1 MGMVV
6 RTNYSALN
14 ATRHL
19 NKNSAGLAN
28 SLEKLA
34 SGFKINKSADDASG
48 LAISE
53 KMKAQIKALDTASAN
68 CEDGISMI
76 QTTEGYLAEVHDML
90 NRMVELSE
98 KSANGTYE
106 TVEGGANA
114 GTIGNAGTDR
124 NALQSEMDQLCAE
137 IDRIA
142 ATANFN
148 NVKLFSGD
156 LATKESA
163 KITSLTGT
171 EARFAADAT
180 DDIEDA
186 LGDGATAASITVDE
200 KFGLSGT
207 LEATIDD
214 ATDQLTISLKD
225 DKGKTIASQTVA
237 GADNTTYT
245 LTGDLEG
252 ISVTTGTGVADLA
265 DATATLG
272 TITQHDVLQP
282 LDMTSTGTFGAAST
296 GVITG
301 IAGLGADTEGSVIT
315 LSATA
320 ESDTITVAVGDKTYT
335 TTAATGTAAGVTVI
349 HTLTDANS
357 GDTIEVTTT
366 GALADLATVTGNVKL
381 GDEIDSGSARTVAQ
395 DKGDGLTLQIGETSN
410 AADKLTVGVDRLHTD
425 TLFSEIT
432 DYANSD
438 GSKDVRL
445 AVNDSNTVKG
455 TTGYTIDISGQ
466 QRASAAAEAIRGVIN
481 KVSTQRASLGAMQN
495 RLDYTVNNL
504 NTASENVTAANS
516 RIRDTDMAK
525 EMTKYT
531 QMNVLAQAAQ
541 AMLAQANLQ
550 PQSVLQLLG

>member
-1 MGMVV
+1 
-6 RTNYSALN
+6 
-14 ATRHL
+14 
-19 NKNSAGLAN
+19 
-28 SLEKLA
+28 
-34 SGFKINKSADDASG
+34 
-48 LAISE
+48 
-53 KMKAQIKALDTASAN
+53 
-68 CEDGISMI
+68 MI

-171 EARFAADAT
+171 EARFAADANIVT
-180 DDIEDA
+180 T
-186 LGDGATAASITVDE
+186 LGGGTPSVTIDE
-200 KFGLSGT
+200 GFGLAGT
-207 LEATIDD
+207 LKTAVDGT
-214 ATDQLTISLKD
+214 QLTISLVD
-225 DKGKTIASQTVA
+225 DAGETIASQTVA
-237 GADNTTYT
+237 NAAATSYA

-252 ISVTTGTGVADLA
+252 ISVKTGTAA
-265 DATATLG
+265 ATAGTIG

-282 LDMTSTGTFGAAST
+282 LDMTGTFSAAST

-320 ESDTITVAVGDKTYT
+320 TSTTITVAVGDKTYT
-335 TTAATGTAAGVTVI
+335 TTAATGTAADVTVI

-366 GALADLATVTGNVKL
+366 GALADLAIVTGNVKL

-445 AVNDSNTVKG
+445 AVNESNTVKG

>member
-1 MGMVV
+1 MFRKKLKNTQGGIIMGMVV

-90 NRMVELSE
+90 NRMVEISE

-114 GTIGNAGTDR
+114 GTIGAAGTDR
-124 NALQSEMDQLCAE
+124 NALQAEMDQLCAE

-148 NVKLFSGD
+148 NVKLFNGD
-156 LATKESA
+156 LSTTSSS

-171 EARFAADAT
+171 EARFAADTSETGIAA
-180 DDIEDA
+180 A
-186 LGDGATAASITVDE
+186 LGAGADASYVEIAE
-200 KFGLSGT
+200 GFGLAGT
-207 LEATIDD
+207 LKTAVDD
-214 ATDQLTISLKD
+214 SQLTISLVD
-225 DKGKTIASQTVA
+225 AAGDTIASQTVA
-237 GADNTTYT
+237 YAAEQTYV
-245 LTGDLEG
+245 LSGDLEG
-252 ISVTTGTGVADLA
+252 ITVKTGTEAPTGG
-265 DATATLG
+265 TIG
-272 TITQHDVLQP
+272 TITQHDVLQTT
-282 LDMTSTGTFGAAST
+282 DMTGTFATNNT
-296 GVITG
+296 GVTG
-301 IAGLGADTEGSVIT
+301 IAGLGSDVEGSVIT
-315 LSATA
+315 LTISEEGKKAT
-320 ESDTITVAVGDKTYT
+320 VNVGDKSYT
-335 TTAATGTAAGVTVI
+335 GDVDDDGTFTLADNNGATIEITTGT
-349 HTLTDANS
+349 
-357 GDTIEVTTT
+357 
-366 GALADLATVTGNVKL
+366 LADNTATGNVKL
-381 GDEIDSGSARTVAQ
+381 GAEIDAGSARTVAQ

-445 AVNDSNTVKG
+445 AVNESNTVKG

-531 QMNVLAQAAQ
+531 QMNVLSQAAQ
-541 AMLAQANLQ
+541 AMLAQANSQ

>member
-90 NRMVELSE
+90 NRMVEISE

-106 TVEGGANA
+106 TVVGGANA

-124 NALQSEMDQLCAE
+124 NALQAEMDQLCAE

-252 ISVTTGTGVADLA
+252 ISVKTGTGVADLA

-272 TITQHDVLQP
+272 TITQHDVLQTT
-282 LDMTSTGTFGAAST
+282 DMDGTFGATAI
-296 GVITG
+296 GVISG
-301 IAGLGADTEGSVIT
+301 IAGLGKDTEGSVIT
-315 LSATA
+315 LDTT
-320 ESDTITVAVGDKTYT
+320 DTGTITVSVGDKTYT
-335 TTAATGTAAGVTVI
+335 ATGLTATAAGEI
-349 HTLTDANS
+349 HTLTDAAS

-366 GALADLATVTGNVKL
+366 GALTNANANGKVKL
-381 GDEIDSGSARTVAQ
+381 GEEIDAGSARTVAQ

-481 KVSTQRASLGAMQN
+481 KVSTQRAALGAMQN

>member
-1 MGMVV
+1 
-6 RTNYSALN
+6 
-14 ATRHL
+14 
-19 NKNSAGLAN
+19 
-28 SLEKLA
+28 
-34 SGFKINKSADDASG
+34 
-48 LAISE
+48 
-53 KMKAQIKALDTASAN
+53 
-68 CEDGISMI
+68 MI

-114 GTIGNAGTDR
+114 GKIGAAGTDR

-148 NVKLFSGD
+148 NVKLFNGD

-163 KITSLTGT
+163 KITSLSGT
-171 EARFAADAT
+171 TAQAT
-180 DDIEDA
+180 QTNTE
-186 LGDGATAASITVDE
+186 TAQFTANSLTVDGE
-200 KFGLSGT
+200 FSLSGT
-207 LEATIDD
+207 LKATGDGTDLTVSLVDD
-214 ATDQLTISLKD
+214 DGAIL
-225 DKGKTIASQTVA
+225 ASQTLKGAAATTTGA
-237 GADNTTYT
+237 GAYN

-252 ISVTTGTGVADLA
+252 ISFTRGEDAITGEVEIGTISQEQNTVGLDFANTFDSATVTALNDFGITGLSGISASDADKA
-265 DATATLG
+265 IEITATAANTNGAGAAGSISVKIGETTYTGAVPHDSASTEITLTDG
-272 TITQHDVLQP
+272 INTITATIDAAKFI
-282 LDMTSTGTFGAAST
+282 DNFGA
-296 GVITG
+296 
-301 IAGLGADTEGSVIT
+301 
-315 LSATA
+315 TA
-320 ESDTITVAVGDKTYT
+320 PTINS
-335 TTAATGTAAGVTVI
+335 AGVTALNADE
-349 HTLTDANS
+349 TAGTANTKNIS
-357 GDTIEVTTT
+357 
-366 GALADLATVTGNVKL
+366 
-381 GDEIDSGSARTVAQ
+381 
-395 DKGDGLTLQIGETSN
+395 KGDGLTLQIGETSN

-445 AVNDSNTVKG
+445 AVNESNTVKG

-531 QMNVLAQAAQ
+531 QMNVLSQAAQ
-541 AMLAQANLQ
+541 AMLAQANSQ

>member
-106 TVEGGANA
+106 TTTNEAGKADPNA
-114 GTIGNAGTDR
+114 GTYKNAGTDR
-124 NALQSEMDQLCAE
+124 NALQAEMDQLCAE

-148 NVKLFSGD
+148 NVKLFNGD
-156 LATKESA
+156 LSTKAYNSISGLNDSPTA
-163 KITSLTGT
+163 GT
-171 EARFAADAT
+171 F
-180 DDIEDA
+180 
-186 LGDGATAASITVDE
+186 TAAAKGTGAGQSGQEGINVTAVAGELLNSNGVISGALSLGTATGDTGAMTNTLTLTVD
-200 KFGLSGT
+200 GTSYSGT
-207 LEATIDD
+207 INVTD
-214 ATDQLTISLKD
+214 AGNVVRGAQTAVTLTASEGNTVTISLD
-225 DKGKTIASQTVA
+225 DAATIAGSLTAGTV
-237 GADNTTYT
+237 D
-245 LTGDLEG
+245 
-252 ISVTTGTGVADLA
+252 GVLDVGQEA
-265 DATATLG
+265 ATATA
-272 TITQHDVLQP
+272 QEA
-282 LDMTSTGTFGAAST
+282 GA
-296 GVITG
+296 
-301 IAGLGADTEGSVIT
+301 
-315 LSATA
+315 
-320 ESDTITVAVGDKTYT
+320 
-335 TTAATGTAAGVTVI
+335 
-349 HTLTDANS
+349 
-357 GDTIEVTTT
+357 
-366 GALADLATVTGNVKL
+366 
-381 GDEIDSGSARTVAQ
+381 
-395 DKGDGLTLQIGETSN
+395 GLTLQIGETSN
-410 AADKLTVGVDRLHTD
+410 TADKLTVSVNRLHTD
-425 TLFSEIT
+425 TLFQGIT
-432 DYANSD
+432 SYANGD
-438 GSKDVRL
+438 GAQNVRL
-445 AVNDSNTVKG
+445 AINESNTVQG
-455 TTGYTIDISGQ
+455 VTGYTIDISGQ
-466 QRASAAAEAIRGVIN
+466 KKASAAAEALRSVIN
-481 KVSTQRASLGAMQN
+481 DVSTQRAALGAMQN